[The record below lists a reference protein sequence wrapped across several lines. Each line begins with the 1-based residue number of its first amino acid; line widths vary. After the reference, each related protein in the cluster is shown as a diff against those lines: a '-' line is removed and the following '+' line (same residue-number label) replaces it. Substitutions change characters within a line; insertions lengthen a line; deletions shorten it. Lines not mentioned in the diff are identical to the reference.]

1 MKSKSPSV
9 RKTAALFYLFA
20 TDNAGASAVEYALL
34 TFIALALVAAVG
46 LLGDTLTT
54 LFQRIAGAF

>member
-1 MKSKSPSV
+1 M
-9 RKTAALFYLFA
+9 FYLFA